1 VNLPLGPLPSRTRV
15 AYVLAAAITAAA
27 ATDPVVEQLSNV
39 GLFGKQ
45 SFTDHSNLDVIPAL
59 CIGAALI
66 AVWAGILI
74 RRMLAR
80 ATYAPAWLRLSASD
94 LDHASAARLI
104 PAIFFL
110 QLIALW
116 TMETL
121 EQVVVYGHT
130 FGGTLWLG
138 GPVLVSLVFHFAGC
152 VLASLGLR
160 WIVHASAKTLAE
172 VVRNVLAFILR
183 LRIARPA
190 IADRR
195 FETPRL
201 RRREPFLTRLKGRAP
216 PILST

>member
-1 VNLPLGPLPSRTRV
+1 V
-15 AYVLAAAITAAA
+15 YVLAAAITAAA
-27 ATDPVVEQLSNV
+27 ATDPVIEQMSNA
-39 GLFGKQ
+39 GLFGRQ
-45 SFTDHSNLDVIPAL
+45 SFTDHSNLDVVPAL
-59 CIGAALI
+59 CIGAGLI
-66 AVWAGILI
+66 AAWAAILL

-80 ATYAPAWLRLSASD
+80 ATYAPAWLRVSASD

-104 PAIFFL
+104 PTIFL
-110 QLIALW
+110 MQLVALW

-121 EQVVVYGHT
+121 EQVAVYGHT

-138 GPVLVSLVFHFAGC
+138 GPVLVSLVFHFGGC
-152 VLASLGLR
+152 ALASLGLR

-172 VVRNVLAFILR
+172 VVRSALALISR